1 MTASGRIARS
11 RASRWALLAAI
22 PLALMVAA
30 AAILDAVYPPNLDR
44 YLDRSALVLDA
55 DGRILR
61 AYTAADGRWRLPVD
75 VADVSPRY
83 IDMLIAY
90 EDQRFRWHPG
100 VDPLAVARATVQAII
115 HGRIVSGASTLT
127 MQTVRLLEPRPR
139 TVGSKLVEMARALQL
154 EWHLTKDEILSIY
167 LTLAPFG
174 GNLEGVR
181 AAALAYIDREPDRLS
196 PGEAALLVAL
206 PQAPE
211 RTRPD
216 RAPEAARSARDKVL
230 NRMAAIGVL
239 DAMEAA
245 EAAEEQIPNRRL
257 AMPFLAAHLADR
269 LVTGTP
275 GQLEHHT
282 TIDGALQRSI
292 EDLARQSV
300 RPLDADA
307 NLAILV
313 ADHRRRVVTAYAGS
327 ADFFADGRSGQI
339 DFARAVRS
347 PGSALK
353 PFIYGIGFEDRIIHP
368 ETVIEDV
375 PRRFGDYAP
384 ANFDPVFSGDVT
396 VREALI
402 RSLNIPAVAVLDRVG
417 PARLAARLRSA
428 GAPLRLYDAETG
440 PTLPIALGGVGITL
454 FDLTTAYAALADGG
468 AAAPLRLA
476 EEPPEEDA
484 AATPIGT
491 GSRLLAP
498 MAAWYVTSILADIPP
513 PSARL
518 DPVYARTG
526 RRIAYKTGTSYGFRD
541 AWAVGYDARHTV
553 AVWVGRPD
561 GTPSPQR
568 YGRNTAAPLLFRVFE
583 LLPAPAA
590 DVVGTPPAEVIL
602 AGRTELPPRL
612 LHFDHSPLDSPAAPG
627 QVAEPDLRID
637 FPVDG
642 SIIELTAARANS
654 DGLRTYESLPLI
666 ALGGRRPLRWLVN
679 GRPVTGSAL
688 SRQAEWHPDGSGAVR
703 ISVIDGTGR
712 SDNVEVWVR

>member
-1 MTASGRIARS
+1 MF
-11 RASRWALLAAI
+11 ASRRLTRSKTLRRALLVMI
-22 PLALMVAA
+22 PLAIVVAA
-30 AAILDAVYPPNLDR
+30 AAILDALYPPKLDR
-44 YLDRSALVLDA
+44 YLDRSALVLD
-55 DGRILR
+55 DEGRILR
-61 AYTAADGRWRLPVD
+61 AYTASDGRWRLPVD
-75 VADVSPRY
+75 VSAVSPRY
-83 IDMLIAY
+83 IEMLIAY

-100 VDPLAVARATVQAII
+100 VDPLAVARAVGQAVV
-115 HGRIVSGASTLT
+115 HRRIVSGASTLT

-211 RTRPD
+211 RARPD
-216 RAPEAARSARDKVL
+216 RAPEAARAARDKVL
-230 NRMAAIGVL
+230 TRMAATGVL
-239 DAMEAA
+239 ASGEAD
-245 EAAEEQIPNRRL
+245 EATQEAIPNRRRP
-257 AMPFLAAHLADR
+257 MPFLAAHLADR
-269 LVTGTP
+269 LVTDAP

-282 TIDGALQRSI
+282 TIDGALQRAV
-292 EDLARQSV
+292 EHLARQAV
-300 RPLDADA
+300 LPLDDDA
-307 NLAILV
+307 NLAIIV
-313 ADHRRRVVTAYAGS
+313 ADHCRRVVTAYAGS
-327 ADFFADGRSGQI
+327 ADFFADRRSGQI
-339 DFARAVRS
+339 DFVRAVRS

-353 PFIYGIGFEDRIIHP
+353 PFIYGIGFEDRVIHP

-384 ANFDPVFSGDVT
+384 TNFDPVFSGDVT

-402 RSLNIPAVAVLDRVG
+402 RSLNIPAVAVLERVG

-428 GAPLRLYDAETG
+428 GAPLRFYDEETG
-440 PTLPIALGGVGITL
+440 PTLPIALGGVGTTL
-454 FDLTTAYAALADGG
+454 FDLATAYAALADGG
-468 AAAPLRLA
+468 EAAPLRLT
-476 EEPPEEDA
+476 EDA
-484 AATPIGT
+484 AGLAADPVTAHSGP
-491 GSRLLAP
+491 RLMAP

-518 DPVYARTG
+518 DPVYARAG

-553 AVWVGRPD
+553 AIWAGRPD

-583 LLPAPAA
+583 LLPTPAA
-590 DVVGTPPAEVIL
+590 DVVTTPPAEVIL
-602 AGRTELPPRL
+602 AGNADLPPRL
-612 LHFDHSPLDSPAAPG
+612 RYFDRSPLDAPIATG
-627 QVAEPDLRID
+627 QLVEPDLRID
-637 FPVDG
+637 FPING
-642 SIIELTAARANS
+642 SIIDLAGTGQNPEAF
-654 DGLRTYESLPLI
+654 GTYDSLPLI

-679 GRPVTGSAL
+679 GRPVAGSAL
-688 SRQAEWHPDGSGAVR
+688 SRQAEWQPDGSGAVR
-703 ISVIDGTGR
+703 ISVIDETGR